1 MQIAWRQHVQRTLQR
16 LCKSRNL
23 FLDNSIF
30 ITEDKR
36 TNQTITFKN
45 CMYLIEYGT
54 AHSKEALGE
63 MWGEAS
69 MSNTDACITIKDFL
83 LWMKGQTITDP

>member
-1 MQIAWRQHVQRTLQR
+1 
-16 LCKSRNL
+16 
-23 FLDNSIF
+23 
-30 ITEDKR
+30 
-36 TNQTITFKN
+36 
-45 CMYLIEYGT
+45 MYLIEYGT